1 MKINRENM
9 IDCMC
14 LSVYHSPNATMRGS
28 GRGGGTNLPAKFKI
42 SLNYV
47 IKLPKICHG
56 PPPRQTQ
63 LIVPPPLKKILHLLI
78 VNSFINKNIKCPIVT
93 FFFILEIF

>member
-1 MKINRENM
+1 MQPCTDLE
-9 IDCMC
+9 
-14 LSVYHSPNATMRGS
+14 
-28 GRGGGTNLPAKFKI
+28 RGGGGEGGPNLPAKFKI

-63 LIVPPPLKKILHLLI
+63 LIVPPPLKKIHLLI